1 MTLVA
6 FAALLAL
13 VSPQQTEVKRVDLA
27 QIGLSFDC
35 PKTWDVSSN
44 KKAEVHIILPV
55 PDAQTTATVD
65 IYPTNFVSETN
76 IWQLSQEGL
85 AKSMKREIVRQWQEE
100 VLGVP
105 LLLTRVNYTER
116 GNTKTSTTGLLY
128 SDSPRKLMY
137 RLVSAPED
145 FDKADY
151 AWRTAMQTL
160 RTYTNRPLTPQSPG
174 KEPDPKIPDVLPD
187 KPPKHIVFDT
197 HNTGARPIK
206 KADKSFDMV
215 IANRKVQLRYP
226 ADWTF
231 KQDANGVILLSNPGV
246 ANPVSITALST
257 LDSDA
262 PQRALF
268 KASSTTLDQFVKVDR
283 REEAPSSTNLAG
295 ATLWTVW
302 RTGKTTNG
310 YLRTCDACVSLG
322 DFYLLAGYKS
332 TDATRSAAEQKLVE
346 NLLDQ
351 ISVEFVSQ

>member
-1 MTLVA
+1 MTLA
-6 FAALLAL
+6 SFAVLLAL
-13 VSPQQTEVKRVDLA
+13 FSPQQTELKRVDLA

-55 PDAQTTATVD
+55 PDAQTTATID
-65 IYPTNFVSETN
+65 IYPTNFVAEPN

-85 AKSMKREIVRQWQEE
+85 AKSMKREMVRQWQEE
-100 VLGVP
+100 ILGVP

-160 RTYTNRPLTPQSPG
+160 RTYTSRPLAPQSPG
-174 KEPDPKIPDVLPD
+174 KEPDPKTPAVLPD
-187 KPPKHIVFDT
+187 KPPTHIIFDA
-197 HNTGARPIK
+197 HNTGTRPVK
-206 KADKSFDMV
+206 KADKTFDMV

-226 ADWTF
+226 SDWEF
-231 KQDANGVILLSNPGV
+231 KQDASGVILLSNPGLSS
-246 ANPVSITALST
+246 PVTVNVLST

-262 PQRALF
+262 PQKALF
-268 KASSTTLDQFVKVDR
+268 KASSATLDQFVKVDR
-283 REEAPSSTNLAG
+283 RDEAPSSTNLPG

-302 RTGKTTNG
+302 RTGKSANG
-310 YLRTCDACVSLG
+310 YLRTCDACISLG
-322 DFYLLAGYKS
+322 DFYLLAGYKT
-332 TDATRSAAEQKLVE
+332 TDNTKAAPEQKLVE
-346 NLLDQ
+346 SLLDQ
-351 ISVEFVSQ
+351 MSVEFVGQ